1 MHIAAAHGNADI
13 GNLLYDSNAKLD
25 AKDKVSNY
33 ERCTLQNNESCFKV
47 DWEWPLSVTL
57 DIDIDF
63 FVLLKWLFKI
73 LLSLERLHKFL

>member
-1 MHIAAAHGNADI
+1 MHIAAAHGNTDI

-47 DWEWPLSVTL
+47 D
-57 DIDIDF
+57 
-63 FVLLKWLFKI
+63 
-73 LLSLERLHKFL
+73 